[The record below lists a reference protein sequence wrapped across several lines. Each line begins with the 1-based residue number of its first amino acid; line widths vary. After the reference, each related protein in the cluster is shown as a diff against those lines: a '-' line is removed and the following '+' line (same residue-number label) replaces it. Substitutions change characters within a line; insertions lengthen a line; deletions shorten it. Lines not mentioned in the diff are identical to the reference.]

1 MALPLQQMA
10 APFKQREHDM
20 SFNDDDFYVINLW
33 TMTVSKHVGCKAGWK
48 PEPLVG
54 QIVVKGMTAKYMN
67 LN

>member
-1 MALPLQQMA
+1 
-10 APFKQREHDM
+10 M

-33 TMTVSKHVGCKAGWK
+33 TMTVSKHVGCKAGYR

-54 QIVVKGMTAKYMN
+54 QIVVKGMTAKYME